1 MDPIISLIKS
11 GLVLKNLKTLIF
23 EKKVNPPI
31 VRTVTNFCGFT
42 ANYTSEVKTEVAT
55 IFGPYLNLRAA
66 QHLEEILG
74 EKEERK
80 SVCPF

>member
-1 MDPIISLIKS
+1 MYKR
-11 GLVLKNLKTLIF
+11 NC
-23 EKKVNPPI
+23 I
-31 VRTVTNFCGFT
+31 VPWDSPLREAGHNTVTNFCGYT